1 MPVTECIAVY
11 IRLSSEDNDVD
22 GSIKAESN
30 SVSAQR
36 MLINEFIKKQ
46 DEFTNCPVVEYVDDG
61 YSGTNF
67 NRPGFQRMM
76 EDAKAGRIKSI
87 VIKDFQDLE
96 EIIWMWGIIWKKSCQ
111 SLVFEL
117 SQLTMALTVSIP
129 LVLLEE

>member
-46 DEFTNCPVVEYVDDG
+46 DEFINCSVVEYVDDG

-67 NRPGFQRMM
+67 YRPG
-76 EDAKAGRIKSI
+76 
-87 VIKDFQDLE
+87 FQDLE
-96 EIIWMWGIIWKKSCQ
+96 EIIWKWGIIWKKSCQ

-117 SQLTMALTVSIP
+117 SQLTMVLTVSIP

>member
-46 DEFTNCPVVEYVDDG
+46 DEFTNCPVV
-61 YSGTNF
+61 N
-67 NRPGFQRMM
+67 M
-76 EDAKAGRIKSI
+76 
-87 VIKDFQDLE
+87 
-96 EIIWMWGIIWKKSCQ
+96 
-111 SLVFEL
+111 
-117 SQLTMALTVSIP
+117 
-129 LVLLEE
+129 

>member
-46 DEFTNCPVVEYVDDG
+46 NEFTNCPVVEYVDDG

-87 VIKDFQDLE
+87 VIKDFYK
-96 EIIWMWGIIWKKSCQ
+96 IWKRLSGCG
-111 SLVFEL
+111 EL
-117 SQLTMALTVSIP
+117 SGKNPASPWYSNYLN
-129 LVLLEE
+129 

>member
-67 NRPGFQRMM
+67 ERPAFQAML
-76 EDAKAGRIKSI
+76 EDIRRGIVDCVVVKDLSRFGR
-87 VIKDFQDLE
+87 E
-96 EIIWMWGIIWKKSCQ
+96 Y
-111 SLVFEL
+111 
-117 SQLTMALTVSIP
+117 
-129 LVLLEE
+129 

>member
-46 DEFTNCPVVEYVDDG
+46 DEFINCTDKDG
-61 YSGTNF
+61 DESCNGMVSGGNALLRRF
-67 NRPGFQRMM
+67 
-76 EDAKAGRIKSI
+76 
-87 VIKDFQDLE
+87 
-96 EIIWMWGIIWKKSCQ
+96 GICTGKNTGINQ
-111 SLVFEL
+111 
-117 SQLTMALTVSIP
+117 TG
-129 LVLLEE
+129 

>member
-67 NRPGFQRMM
+67 NRPGFQRI
-76 EDAKAGRIKSI
+76 EKSR
-87 VIKDFQDLE
+87 
-96 EIIWMWGIIWKKSCQ
+96 
-111 SLVFEL
+111 
-117 SQLTMALTVSIP
+117 A
-129 LVLLEE
+129 